1 MRALLLILASAVLG
15 IRPGLIGA
23 QPRIYEVVS
32 PGSLQAGQPIPPP
45 QESVVLTVH
54 GRIGVTHNDAAVL
67 FDLPTLEH
75 IWDLSQVQRELL
87 RLGILLERTRVP
99 ADLPALDDIL
109 LQLDLVWSQMD
120 RLDHG
125 ASRRWIQ
132 PHPHRVEAV
141 AKIRTFL
148 ETCDR
153 LLLQARDEPTTAFT
167 AALSGI
173 TEAHLLANWLSV
185 QVHQDLMGHVTLLKE
200 AFAGFRRHVV
210 QYAVGL
216 AVLIALL
223 MYMTWRHMRSEQAL
237 QESEHRGRLTFCN
250 DFLLRLTDRQRGEVL
265 GQSWFDLFL
274 PADQRDEVRQL
285 FMQDM
290 LPVFIQ
296 GGLPV
301 HYEHDLITRQGERR
315 AIAWN
320 TIPLHNA
327 HGNGIGATSIGVDLT
342 ERKRAA
348 QALQKAHDELEQ
360 RIQERTADL
369 AASNASLQHEI
380 AERQRLED
388 ELLKTRKLESVGLLA
403 GGIAHDFNNI
413 LTAILGN
420 ISLAKQYAA
429 PESTLLKRL
438 GAAENAC
445 QRATDLPQQLL
456 TFSKGGAPIKRPM
469 SIAELIQESANFA
482 LRGSNVRC
490 EFAIPDTLWA
500 VDVDEGQMSQVIS
513 NIIINADQAMP
524 YGGIIRVQAENAT
537 VQAEHPV
544 PLRPGKNVRISI
556 TDHGVGIPQ
565 EHLSKIFDPYFT
577 TKPHGSGLGLATAY
591 AIVQKHDGYVAVE
604 TALGIGTTF
613 FIYLPASSHAVRTT
627 PVRSVR
633 PQGGTGKIVIMDDE
647 AVIRE
652 LLELMLSQLGYSV
665 ESASDGTEAIAL
677 YSKAR
682 DAGHPF
688 DAVSMDLTIPGGMG
702 GKNAIHKLREIDPQ
716 IRAMVSSGYSTDPI
730 MANFQHYGFRGVV
743 VKPYNMA
750 ELSTVLHRV
759 MTDEEAVSH

>member
-32 PGSLQAGQPIPPP
+32 PGSLQAGQPIPP
-45 QESVVLTVH
+45 S
-54 GRIGVTHNDAAVL
+54 
-67 FDLPTLEH
+67 
-75 IWDLSQVQRELL
+75 
-87 RLGILLERTRVP
+87 
-99 ADLPALDDIL
+99 
-109 LQLDLVWSQMD
+109 
-120 RLDHG
+120 
-125 ASRRWIQ
+125 
-132 PHPHRVEAV
+132 
-141 AKIRTFL
+141 
-148 ETCDR
+148 
-153 LLLQARDEPTTAFT
+153 AFT

-237 QESEHRGRLTFCN
+237 QESEHRFREVLENVHLVAVGLDVHGRLTFCN

-688 DAVSMDLTIPGGMG
+688 DAVIMDLTIPGGMG
-702 GKNAIHKLREIDPQ
+702 GKDAIHKLREIDPQ